1 MAETIET
8 KSPITER
15 YNKRTLLRLISELL
29 KANPTAEY
37 SKKQLLEYLKINDK
51 EAKELFEQT
60 IAEMLEQNR
69 ILYENNKYKA
79 VFKTGVI
86 EGVIE
91 LKKGGGIVR
100 PDDSDI
106 EIFVDERNL
115 NNALTNDRVEV
126 SLYAS
131 TNDGMQEGEVIRILE
146 RFRTTFVGTV
156 DKRKNFA
163 FLITNHKTMPYDIFI
178 PSGKLMKAKKGDKA
192 IAKIT
197 EWPAGAKNPFGEII
211 EVLGETGNHET
222 EMHAILAEFEL
233 PYAFDRAVERA
244 AEEIP
249 TEIPK
254 GEIKARRDM
263 RNVTTFT
270 IDPADAKDFDDAISF
285 RVLENGNFEVGVHI
299 ADVTYYIEEGS
310 LLDQEALE
318 RATSVY
324 LVDRV
329 VPMLPEALCNN
340 LCSLRPNEDKL
351 CFSAIFELDNYA
363 RIQNEWF
370 GKTIINSDRRFCY
383 EEAQEIIETGK
394 GDLSK
399 EILKC
404 WDLAK
409 ILRDERFRNG
419 SISFERPEI
428 KFEIDENGKPLRVFF
443 KEAKEA
449 NWLIE
454 EFMLLANKRVATLIG
469 AKKDKKHPAKTFVY
483 RIHDEPDL
491 EKLSSFQKFIGKF
504 GYAINMKSDEQI
516 SRTLN
521 ELLDKTKGKQEHDV
535 ISSLAVRSMAKA
547 IYSTTNIGHYGLGF
561 EYYTHFTSP
570 IRRYPDMMVHRLL
583 WMYLNGKRSANK
595 QKYEKLCKHCSAR
608 EYLAVQAERA
618 SDKYKQVEF
627 MRDHLGETFDAV
639 ISGITEW
646 GVYAEIEENK
656 IEGMIPMHDLDD
668 DFYQFDEDNYCLI
681 GHYSKKKYQL
691 GDKIQIKV
699 ARANLE
705 HKMLDFVMADSKK
718 RIETD
723 VEKADK
729 EDAARF
735 KNKPKRSHST
745 GNSPFGFSKP
755 KSKVSKG
762 KKHGGA
768 KNSQKKKK

>member
-8 KSPITER
+8 KTPITER

-60 IAEMLEQNR
+60 IDEMVEQNR
-69 ILYENNKYKA
+69 VLYENNKYKA

-126 SLYAS
+126 SLFAS
-131 TNDGMQEGEVIRILE
+131 TNEGMQEGEVIRILE

-163 FLITNHKTMPYDIFI
+163 FLITNHKSMPYDIFI
-178 PSGKLMKAKKGDKA
+178 PSGKLMKARKGDKA

-249 TEIPK
+249 TKIPES
-254 GEIKARRDM
+254 EIKARRDM
-263 RNVTTFT
+263 RKVTTFT

-285 RVLENGNFEVGVHI
+285 QKLENGNFEVGVHI

-351 CFSAIFELDNYA
+351 CFSAIFELDQNA
-363 RIQNEWF
+363 NIQKEWF

-383 EEAQEIIETGK
+383 EEAQAVIETGK
-394 GDLSK
+394 GDLSE

-428 KFEIDENGKPLRVFF
+428 KFEIDENGKPLRVYF

-483 RIHDEPDL
+483 RIHD
-491 EKLSSFQKFIGKF
+491 
-504 GYAINMKSDEQI
+504 
-516 SRTLN
+516 
-521 ELLDKTKGKQEHDV
+521 V
-535 ISSLAVRSMAKA
+535 IP
-547 IYSTTNIGHYGLGF
+547 Y
-561 EYYTHFTSP
+561 
-570 IRRYPDMMVHRLL
+570 
-583 WMYLNGKRSANK
+583 
-595 QKYEKLCKHCSAR
+595 
-608 EYLAVQAERA
+608 
-618 SDKYKQVEF
+618 
-627 MRDHLGETFDAV
+627 
-639 ISGITEW
+639 
-646 GVYAEIEENK
+646 
-656 IEGMIPMHDLDD
+656 
-668 DFYQFDEDNYCLI
+668 
-681 GHYSKKKYQL
+681 
-691 GDKIQIKV
+691 IQ
-699 ARANLE
+699 
-705 HKMLDFVMADSKK
+705 
-718 RIETD
+718 
-723 VEKADK
+723 
-729 EDAARF
+729 
-735 KNKPKRSHST
+735 
-745 GNSPFGFSKP
+745 
-755 KSKVSKG
+755 
-762 KKHGGA
+762 
-768 KNSQKKKK
+768 